1 MQQSGVPS
9 CHSLL
14 PAGSCRCVPAACARL
29 AYVIF
34 TLPQETLHISEPYEL
49 LEGTKPLSP
58 LPGAAASLA
67 SPPAHSYPKAQEVM
81 APAARA
87 CVLAPSAPCPAAR
100 AAARV
105 PLLAPEPL
113 QRPTAPWGSSQALRE
128 RAVVARS
135 GCPHSGRLV
144 AGLSKT
150 HCVDTFG
157 SGSVRKWLLSSLTED
172 NLTVNFCQCLSL
184 EGKAVARLLHV

>member
-1 MQQSGVPS
+1 MNAAERGPLVSQ
-9 CHSLL
+9 
-14 PAGSCRCVPAACARL
+14 PAACRLLPLRPACARF

-87 CVLAPSAPCPAAR
+87 RVLAPSAPCPAA
-100 AAARV
+100 
-105 PLLAPEPL
+105 
-113 QRPTAPWGSSQALRE
+113 
-128 RAVVARS
+128 
-135 GCPHSGRLV
+135 
-144 AGLSKT
+144 
-150 HCVDTFG
+150 
-157 SGSVRKWLLSSLTED
+157 
-172 NLTVNFCQCLSL
+172 
-184 EGKAVARLLHV
+184 

>member
-1 MQQSGVPS
+1 MNAAERGPLVSQ
-9 CHSLL
+9 
-14 PAGSCRCVPAACARL
+14 PAACRLLPLRPACARF

-87 CVLAPSAPCPAAR
+87 RVLTPSAPCRAAR

-113 QRPTAPWGSSQALRE
+113 QRPTAPRGSSQALRE
-128 RAVVARS
+128 QAVVARS

-157 SGSVRKWLLSSLTED
+157 SGSVRKWLLSSLTGD
-172 NLTVNFCQCLSL
+172 TLTVNFCQCLSL